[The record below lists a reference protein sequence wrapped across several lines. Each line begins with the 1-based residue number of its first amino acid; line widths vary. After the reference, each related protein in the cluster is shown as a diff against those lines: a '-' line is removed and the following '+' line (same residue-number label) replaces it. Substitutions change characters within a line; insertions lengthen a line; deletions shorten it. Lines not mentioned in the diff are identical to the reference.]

1 MKDKYLK
8 YCVVRVAK
16 KKEIIVSLYPK
27 IKNKLRRKYNKWIV
41 ANLESS

>member
-16 KKEIIVSLYPK
+16 KKRNYSKFVPQ
-27 IKNKLRRKYNKWIV
+27 NK
-41 ANLESS
+41 E